1 MCDGGRLNS
10 HVRPKRNGRTF
21 PPPRSEG
28 QGVGRGW
35 GRVHGRWTTHTPAR
49 KRSISRGSSEGVR
62 LHSSFTA
69 CSQPVKLSQQRL
81 LAAWGSQDKLDQQT
95 QKCENGCREFEWPST
110 GIHDTHGMT

>member
-21 PPPRSEG
+21 PPLAAKD
-28 QGVGRGW
+28 RGW
-35 GRVHGRWTTHTPAR
+35 GEGGDGCTADGLPTPRLAKEASAEEARVYA
-49 KRSISRGSSEGVR
+49 
-62 LHSSFTA
+62 FTA

-81 LAAWGSQDKLDQQT
+81 LAAWGSQDKLNQQT